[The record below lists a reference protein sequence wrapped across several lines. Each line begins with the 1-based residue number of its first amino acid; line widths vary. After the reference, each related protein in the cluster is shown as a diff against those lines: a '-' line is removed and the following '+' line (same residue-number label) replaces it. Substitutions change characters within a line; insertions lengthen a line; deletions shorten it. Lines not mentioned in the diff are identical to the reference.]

1 MCLLEVQNLRVK
13 FHNQTI
19 MKEAVKGISFT
30 VEKGR
35 ILGLVGESGSGKSSA
50 MLALSGLLP
59 EKSRITADKIRI
71 GEFDL
76 TPPGTEKDKRK
87 AYEQKMRIVRGN
99 EIAMIFQYSMSCLDS
114 AVKIGKQ
121 ITETIRVHRRCTEA
135 EAKEEAVE
143 LLDMVG
149 IRHPEKRMGQYPFE
163 LSGGMRQRIVIA
175 IALACQPKLLIAD
188 EPTTALD
195 VTVQGQILSILKR
208 IVRETDTAV
217 ILVSHDLGVIAS
229 ACDSVMVMKD
239 GEIVEKGSAED
250 IFYESVHPYTKALLQ
265 NAKRM
270 RKMSSESR
278 KKEILL
284 TLDHVTMSY
293 EKKKIW
299 RRQETRETVED
310 LSFFIRCG
318 ETVGLVGESG
328 CGKTTLARLI
338 TGLLK
343 PEKGQMYYRGEEII
357 SHSYRERSKWAQRI
371 QMVFQNPYA
380 SLNPRMN
387 VGELLEDVL
396 KVNGI
401 SDKEKRKTSVQEVLE
416 RVGLSSEDV
425 KKYPG
430 EFSGGQRQRIGIAR
444 ALILEPELIVLDE
457 AVSAL
462 DLTIQTQIIE
472 LLKEIQREKQ
482 TAYLFISH
490 DLNAVRHISHRVG
503 VMYQGRI
510 LEMGDTGDICK
521 EPWHPYT
528 KALLSASLTPDPL
541 KARKKKVVIWA
552 DENQKTGKEGCTY
565 ADRCG
570 YAMECCYK
578 EQPGNYRYGSREISC
593 FLYSDKIGGARRA
606 DYEMTVQI

>member
-59 EKSRITADKIRI
+59 EKARITADKIRI

-76 TPPGTEKDKRK
+76 TPSGTEKDKRK

-99 EIAMIFQYSMSCLDS
+99 EIAMIFQDSMSCLDS

-121 ITETIRVHRRCTEA
+121 ITETIRVHRKCTEA

-175 IALACQPKLLIAD
+175 IALSCQPKLLIAD

-239 GEIVEKGSAED
+239 GEIVETGSAED
-250 IFYESVHPYTKALLQ
+250 IFYEPVHPYTKVLLQ

-284 TLDHVTMSY
+284 TLNHVTMSY

-310 LSFFIRCG
+310 LSFVIRCG

-343 PEKGQMYYRGEEII
+343 PEKGQMYYRGEEIT

-401 SDKEKRKTSVQEVLE
+401 SDKEKRKTSVQKVLE

-552 DENQKTGKEGCTY
+552 DENQKKGKEGCTY

-593 FLYSDKIGGARRA
+593 FLYSDKTGGARRA